1 MSTNK
6 DLCKFKL
13 FLCDTGLF
21 TTLMFKDKDF
31 TENIIYEKLL
41 NDTLNTN
48 LGYLYENIVAQIL
61 TCNGNE
67 LFYYIFFN
75 ETSRHNYEIDFLLA
89 SRNKICPI
97 EVKSSGYK
105 THKSLDEFCK
115 KYSDR
120 ILDKYLVYTKD
131 LAKDSDILCL
141 PVYMVPF
148 L

>member
-1 MSTNK
+1 M
-6 DLCKFKL
+6 KL
-13 FLCDTGLF
+13 
-21 TTLMFKDKDF
+21 
-31 TENIIYEKLL
+31 
-41 NDTLNTN
+41 
-48 LGYLYENIVAQIL
+48 
-61 TCNGNE
+61 
-67 LFYYIFFN
+67 IFFLQV
-75 ETSRHNYEIDFLLA
+75 EI
-89 SRNKICPI
+89 KYVPI

>member
-1 MSTNK
+1 MT
-6 DLCKFKL
+6 
-13 FLCDTGLF
+13 
-21 TTLMFKDKDF
+21 
-31 TENIIYEKLL
+31 
-41 NDTLNTN
+41 
-48 LGYLYENIVAQIL
+48 QIL

-67 LFYYIFFN
+67 LFYYTFFN

-115 KYSDR
+115 KYSDC